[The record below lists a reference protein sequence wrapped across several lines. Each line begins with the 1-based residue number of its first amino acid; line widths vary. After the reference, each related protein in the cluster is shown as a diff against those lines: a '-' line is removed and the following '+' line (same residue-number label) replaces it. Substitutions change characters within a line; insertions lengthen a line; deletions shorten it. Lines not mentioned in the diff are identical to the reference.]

1 MMDALTVV
9 TQLRDL
15 ASKPHNQESIL
26 QDKACL
32 SGLVLF
38 LDHQDFQVVYCA
50 LQALRY
56 LAEFHSSREQMK
68 NELGMMVSLEKLT
81 EQTDTIEEI
90 PLLAKEVYN
99 ILNSP
104 TAESLRTPE
113 PPKRKMKQHFFI
125 NSSNKKAKSI
135 TLHIQGLDDK
145 NHRGLCEEALLKVKG
160 VISFTFQMALKRC
173 TVRIRSDLP
182 TECLGEAIAATK
194 VLKAHQVVKN
204 ETGEEVYVPFGPA
217 HAIIEE
223 NSFLPDYL
231 PEEESPEK
239 EVTTAL
245 ARTGAKQEGAG
256 GGGWLNAA
264 TNFLTKTFY
273 W

>member
-15 ASKPHNQESIL
+15 ASEPHNQESIL

-38 LDHQDFQVVYCA
+38 LDHQDIQVVYCA

-99 ILNSP
+99 ILNTS
-104 TAESLRTPE
+104 TTESLRTPE
-113 PPKRKMKQHFFI
+113 PPKRKMKQQFFI

-145 NHRGLCEEALLKVKG
+145 NHRGLCEDALLKVKG
-160 VISFTFQMALKRC
+160 VISFTFQMPLKRC

-182 TECLGEAIAATK
+182 TE
-194 VLKAHQVVKN
+194 
-204 ETGEEVYVPFGPA
+204 VYVPFGPA
-217 HAIIEE
+217 HAVIEE

>member
-104 TAESLRTPE
+104 TADSLRTPE

-182 TECLGEAIAATK
+182 TE
-194 VLKAHQVVKN
+194 
-204 ETGEEVYVPFGPA
+204 VYVPFGPA